1 VTKIIKLEDLAGV
14 GGVLA
19 HGVFDFLHVGHV
31 RYFQRAAAQGP
42 LTITVTCDEFVNK
55 GQRRPYFNHHLR
67 CEMIA
72 AIECVKHV
80 AISFGP
86 HGTLPISVIK
96 PKFYCKGTEYLSKQ
110 NPALMK
116 EISEVR
122 RWGGDILFIDDDGKE
137 FSSTAILKAWDGR

>member
-1 VTKIIKLEDLAGV
+1 
-14 GGVLA
+14 
-19 HGVFDFLHVGHV
+19 
-31 RYFQRAAAQGP
+31 
-42 LTITVTCDEFVNK
+42 
-55 GQRRPYFNHHLR
+55 
-67 CEMIA
+67 
-72 AIECVKHV
+72 
-80 AISFGP
+80 
-86 HGTLPISVIK
+86 VIK